1 MGVAPPQA
9 VAVALPQAVVVAL
22 PQAVAVALPQAVAVA
37 LPQAVAVGRRP
48 AVVRRWRRRR
58 LPQGWNPLPTSSVRP
73 DGPRSCEG
81 TRDT

>member
-22 PQAVAVALPQAVAVA
+22 PQAVVVALPQAVVVA
-37 LPQAVAVGRRP
+37 LPQ